1 MYGAMSIAQ
10 SGLKAAQLRLDA
22 AASNVA
28 NLQTADYRRREVVA
42 TEQPTTG
49 GGSGG
54 GLGNGVQAEVR
65 RVDAV
70 GADLAADFV
79 AQKTAALA
87 YSANLRVISTS
98 ARMLGSLLDERA

>member
-1 MYGAMSIAQ
+1 MAIAS

-28 NLQTADYRRREVVA
+28 NLQTPDYRRREVVA
-42 TEQPTTG
+42 TEQSPA
-49 GGSGG
+49 
-54 GLGNGVQAEVR
+54 GNGVQAQVR
-65 RVDAV
+65 RADQA
-70 GADLAADFV
+70 GADVVADLV

-87 YSANLRVISTS
+87 YSANLRVISSS

>member
-1 MYGAMSIAQ
+1 MNGAMSIAQ

-42 TEQPTTG
+42 TEQPPDGNGVG
-49 GGSGG
+49 G
-54 GLGNGVQAEVR
+54 GVQAEVR
-65 RVDAV
+65 RLDRV

-79 AQKTAALA
+79 AQKTAVLA
-87 YSANLRVISTS
+87 YSANLRVISSS